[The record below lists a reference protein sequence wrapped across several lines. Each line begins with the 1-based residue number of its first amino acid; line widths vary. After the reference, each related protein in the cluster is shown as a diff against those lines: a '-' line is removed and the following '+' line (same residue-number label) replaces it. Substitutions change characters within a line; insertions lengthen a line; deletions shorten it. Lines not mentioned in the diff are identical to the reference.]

1 LLATRQDSFDAWKSS
16 TSVNEVGLPRRYLAG
31 LDWLKAAGIV
41 LIVHG
46 HVAAATV
53 GWSTAPIYP
62 KQLGVAFFVCAMGSS
77 LALERRASWRVVYNR
92 SFEVLLFGLAC
103 ALLMSA
109 IGAIFWAD
117 LVESNYLP
125 LALGS
130 NVFMDAFPAN
140 PTTWYIGTYLH
151 LLLLWALL
159 LRQRRITAQLI
170 ALSVVLEIAIRAL
183 LVATGHLFPAYVLL
197 TNWSTLLLIGL
208 AFGQCLEQVH
218 HPWAWRFAL
227 AGLALL
233 WPFTI
238 GNLGWMRTFPLM
250 TPAGSYQY
258 FAGLVTS
265 LAVSLAYLS
274 YTALAYMV
282 AQHLPAL
289 RVVRFLA
296 RNTLI
301 IFIAHMPLYYLLEW
315 LLHERIPSYA
325 PRVAI
330 EFAIC
335 LFGLALASEWLRGAL
350 KPVQYRDRLADS
362 LSARFPGLAMLLR

>member
-1 LLATRQDSFDAWKSS
+1 VS
-16 TSVNEVGLPRRYLAG
+16 EVALPRRYLAG

-77 LALERRASWRVVYNR
+77 LALERRAPWRVVYNR
-92 SFEVLLFGLAC
+92 SFEVLLFGLAF
-103 ALLMSA
+103 ALLMSVT
-109 IGAIFWAD
+109 GAIFWAD

-130 NVFMDAFPAN
+130 NVFMNAFPAN

-159 LRQRRITAQLI
+159 LRQRRITGQLI
-170 ALSVVLEIAIRAL
+170 AVSAVLEIAIRAL
-183 LVATGHLFPAYVLL
+183 FVATGHLFPAYVLL
-197 TNWSTLLLIGL
+197 TNWSTLLLMGL
-208 AFGQCLEQVH
+208 AFGQRLEESFH
-218 HPWAWRFAL
+218 HAWAWRLAL
-227 AGLALL
+227 ASLALL
-233 WPFTI
+233 WPFSI
-238 GNLGWMRTFPLM
+238 GDLGWVRTFPLM
-250 TPAGSYQY
+250 TALGSSSL
-258 FAGLVTS
+258 FAGIVTS

-274 YTALAYMV
+274 YTALAYIV

-289 RVVRFLA
+289 KVVRFLA

-301 IFIAHMPLYYLLEW
+301 VFIAHMPLYYLLEW
-315 LLHERIPSYA
+315 LLGERIPGYA

-335 LFGLALASEWLRGAL
+335 LFGLALASEWVRGVL
-350 KPVQYRDRLADS
+350 QPTRYRDRLADS
-362 LSARFPGLAMLLR
+362 LAARFATVGMLLR